1 MKKLLMILLV
11 SVLTGMLTGCLHI
24 EDYNGSDNYS
34 ITTITDE
41 EILKGYNSHI
51 SIGMV
56 RSSSYINGTLK
67 GSYKVSK
74 LSGVYKV
81 NNFKENSMIVN
92 FTIQFICEEG
102 NAMLV
107 IVSDDKIVKK
117 IEANSDLSFDLPNDG
132 NNYKLL
138 VVGES
143 AKITL
148 NYSVMAFDAVDD

>member
-11 SVLTGMLTGCLHI
+11 SVLMGILTGCQHI
-24 EDYNGSDNYS
+24 EDSNGPDDYS
-34 ITTITDE
+34 ITTFTDE
-41 EILKGYNSHI
+41 DILKGYNSHI
-51 SIGMV
+51 SIGMF
-56 RSSSYINGTLK
+56 RSSSYINGILK
-67 GSYKVSK
+67 GTYKVSK
-74 LSGVYKV
+74 FSGIYKV
-81 NNFKENSMIVN
+81 NNFKENSTIVN

-102 NAMLV
+102 NAMFV
-107 IVSDDKIVKK
+107 IVSDDKIVRK